1 MGVRTRPAWFDE
13 RLFDVTSEWMDCDGH
28 ALHYVDVGDGPVLL
42 MLHGNPT
49 WSFLYRR
56 MIAALSDRF
65 RCIALDYPGFGLS
78 TAAPGYSFRVAEHS
92 AVVRRFVE
100 TLDLTDV
107 TAVVQDWG
115 GPIGLG
121 AAVADPDRYGG
132 FVIGN
137 TYAWPSLPPDKAIL
151 SELMGNPV
159 IGGLLTKRL
168 NLFVGRMLPLLMQR
182 PLTDAEKAMY
192 AGPFPTAASREPVRV
207 LPREIRTAR
216 PFLAQLEASL
226 PAIAD
231 KPTLLVWGDADIAF
245 KEPDRRRWQQV
256 LTHRRDHTL
265 HGAGH
270 FWQDDA
276 GEEAAQAI
284 RRWWDEDRSSR

>member
-1 MGVRTRPAWFDE
+1 MHRRPEWFDAG
-13 RLFDVTSEWMDCDGH
+13 LFPVRSRWTELDGH
-28 ALHYVDVGDGPVLL
+28 SLHYVDEGEGPVLL

-78 TAAPGYSFRVAEHS
+78 VAAPGYCYRVAEHS
-92 AVVRRFVE
+92 EVVRRFVA
-100 TLDLTDV
+100 TLDLGEI

-115 GPIGLG
+115 GPIGLA
-121 AAVADPDRYGG
+121 AAVADPDRYSG

-137 TYAWPSLPPDKAIL
+137 TYAWPSLPPDKAVL
-151 SELMGNPV
+151 SELMGSQLL
-159 IGGLLTKRL
+159 GGLLNKRL
-168 NLFVGRMLPLLMQR
+168 NLFVGRMLPFMMQR
-182 PLTDAEKAMY
+182 PLSDGEKAMY
-192 AGPFPTAASREPVRV
+192 SGPFPTAASREPVRV

-216 PFLAQLEASL
+216 PFLSRLEASL

-231 KPTLLVWGDADIAF
+231 KPALLVWGDADIAF

-265 HGAGH
+265 PGAGH

-276 GEEAAQAI
+276 GEQAAEAI
-284 RRWWDEDRSSR
+284 RRWWDEA

>member
-1 MGVRTRPAWFDE
+1 MRTRPEWFDE
-13 RLFDVTSEWMDCDGH
+13 RAFPVESSWLDVDGH
-28 ALHYVDVGDGPVLL
+28 SLHYVDIGTGPVLL

-65 RCIALDYPGFGLS
+65 RCVALDYPGFGLS
-78 TAAPGYSFRVAEHS
+78 AAAPGYGYRVAEHS
-92 AVVRRFVE
+92 AVVRRFVQR
-100 TLDLTDV
+100 LDLVDV

-115 GPIGLG
+115 GPIGMG
-121 AAVADPDRYGG
+121 AAVADPERYSG

-137 TYAWPSLPPDKAIL
+137 TYAWPSLPPDKAVV
-151 SELMGNPV
+151 SELMGNQV
-159 IGGLLTKRL
+159 LGGLLNKRL
-168 NLFVGRMLPLLMQR
+168 NLFVDRMLPFMMQR
-182 PLTDAEKAMY
+182 PLSEAEKAMY
-192 AGPFPTAASREPVRV
+192 AGPFPTAQSREPVRV

-216 PFLAQLEASL
+216 PFLFRIEAAL
-226 PAIAD
+226 PAVAD
-231 KPTLLVWGDADIAF
+231 KPALLVWGDADIAF

-256 LTHRRDHTL
+256 LTNRRDHTL

-276 GEEAAQAI
+276 GEEAAEAI
-284 RRWWDEDRSSR
+284 RQWWDEVRAG